1 MKVKMTF
8 YFVVFLMQIGFAQNS
23 NEFFNAIR
31 HNDVELVQKAIQND
45 KTIINKKNEQ
55 GFTPL
60 ILASYYHRIKIAKL
74 LLNNNASINIKSD
87 MGTALMAAT
96 YKGDE
101 QMVALLLQ
109 HNANPNIFDDKGTS
123 ALHLACT
130 FNKPN
135 IIKLLLAHKAVK
147 NSKDAQGK
155 TPLDY
160 AISNNNIEI
169 IKLFEHE

>member
-8 YFVVFLMQIGFAQNS
+8 YFVVFLMQIGFPQSS

-31 HNDVELVQKAIQND
+31 HNDVELIQKAIKNN
-45 KTIINKKNEQ
+45 KILINQKNEQ

-74 LLNNNASINIKSD
+74 LLVNNVSVNVKSD

-101 QMVALLLQ
+101 RMVALLLQ
-109 HNANPNIFDDKGTS
+109 YNANPNIFDNKGTS

-130 FNKPN
+130 FNKSS
-135 IIKLLLAHKAVK
+135 IVKLLLEHKADK
-147 NSKDAQGK
+147 KSKDAQGK

-160 AISNNNIEI
+160 AILNNNIEI